1 MAQGDRMILL
11 CGEALIDL
19 VPVVADGELAYAPRT
34 GGSPYNVALGL
45 GRLGFLVGFFG
56 RVSSDPFG
64 QSLRSRLVAEGVD
77 CRLLRQGDEPTALAI
92 VHLPPSQEPVFVF
105 YGDGSAD
112 CTLTGDDLPSPEEL
126 GATTALHFGSISLV
140 REPGATAYEQ
150 LMRRESGRRVISLDP
165 NVRPG
170 LIGDRA
176 AYRRRLEGWVAMA
189 DIVKVSQAD
198 LAWLY
203 PDRAPV
209 DAARDLLAA
218 GPSLVVVTRGA
229 AGAVGITALAT
240 VDVPG
245 TPVVV
250 RDTVGAGD
258 AFTAGLLGFL
268 ALRGVLDR
276 AALRSLGEEDLRPC
290 LVLANRAA
298 SITCTRSGAQPP
310 TRAEVVSEP

>member
-1 MAQGDRMILL
+1 MILL

-19 VPVVADGELAYAPRT
+19 VPVVTDGELAYLPRT

-45 GRLGFLVGFFG
+45 GRLGVPVGFFG
-56 RVSSDPFG
+56 RVSGDPFG
-64 QSLRSRLVAEGVD
+64 QLLRSRLVAEGVD

-92 VHLPPSQEPVFVF
+92 VHLSPNQEPVFVF

-112 CTLTGDDLPSPEEL
+112 CTLSGDDLPSPDEL
-126 GATTALHFGSISLV
+126 AGTTALHFGSISLV
-140 REPGATAYEQ
+140 REPGATVYEQ

-176 AYRRRLEGWVAMA
+176 AYRRRLEGWVALA

-203 PDRAPV
+203 PGQEPV
-209 DAARDLLAA
+209 DAARGLLAE

-229 AGAVGITALAT
+229 AGAVGITASGM

-245 TPVVV
+245 TPVIV

-258 AFTAGLLGFL
+258 AFTASLLGFL
-268 ALRGVLDR
+268 ALRGRLDR
-276 AALRSLGEEDLRPC
+276 ARLRSLGEDDLRSC

-310 TRAEVVSEP
+310 TRAEVEPES